1 MPCSCTTKI
10 FSNNF
15 MSNFK
20 EMNKGYY
27 GFKQGDTILIKIVM
41 GFLLQG
47 GPWNIV
53 LATSQDGFL
62 IATTMYKKDT
72 CVVEV
77 QVLNTGKESTLCSL
91 IPILCTPYLL
101 KKLVR
106 GLEKH
111 AINVFLNQLCKT

>member
-1 MPCSCTTKI
+1 
-10 FSNNF
+10 
-15 MSNFK
+15 
-20 EMNKGYY
+20 MNKGYY
-27 GFKQGDTILIKIVM
+27 GFKQGDTILIKIVT

-91 IPILCTPYLL
+91 IPILFTPYLL
-101 KKLVR
+101 KKACQR
-106 GLEKH
+106 S
-111 AINVFLNQLCKT
+111 